1 MSLNINGITVH
12 GLEWPWTV
20 YPVIFFKVNQIRL
33 IGFKI
38 KINYLQV
45 FGNLL
50 FYILAGTQPLYDI
63 VNSW

>member
-1 MSLNINGITVH
+1 MDLNEFE
-12 GLEWPWTV
+12 LS

-50 FYILAGTQPLYDI
+50 FYTLAGTQPLYDI
-63 VNSW
+63 VNS